1 MHAGEAE
8 CRGGKRCGVVDGQA
22 GRDAPAAAAGDEEI
36 VGVDVAL
43 GDNSV
48 DSAVEVVKI
57 VARIGVMDEIGKFF
71 AIAGAA
77 ARIQIENDITSGRQH
92 LFFEIKTVA
101 IVGEGTAVNFKN

>member
-1 MHAGEAE
+1 MGG
-8 CRGGKRCGVVDGQA
+8 RGGA
-22 GRDAPAAAAGDEEI
+22 GGEEAAAAAAGDEGI

-43 GDNSV
+43 GDKGI
-48 DSAVEVVKI
+48 DAAVEVVKI